1 MVGPDSKIVTEE
13 SNSDSSKILMR
24 AKHIDHNNKLQINNK
39 SPDPSM
45 LHEVQSNNEG
55 MTLTNDIDD
64 KAF

>member
-13 SNSDSSKILMR
+13 SNSDSLKILMR

-39 SPDPSM
+39 SPEPSM

-55 MTLTNDIDD
+55 
-64 KAF
+64 